1 MVEQMSKLYMTS
13 RAFYNNKLYEAA
25 KLITEIFKKDKVVFM
40 NSGVEAGET
49 AIKMA
54 RRWGYM
60 VKNIPNNEAKV
71 VFAKNSQN
79 ENFCWGLQLIMECK
93 VPIFCNISHLPFCS
107 RNNGSVC
114 VFEHISCFWLEFIT
128 GSSHCARPQTPSWQ
142 NKNGSE
148 HITTF
153 AVLDKETCTMVCG
166 IRTVCQTFTCEHI
179 SWWHLEC
186 SFTSA
191 HSFCDSFP
199 VETFWWW
206 GVPPNASSGIKVF
219 HVEMAPVPHKHVWC
233 NTVNLQSPNK
243 ISNVEESGFHCFI
256 GLSVSFCVDHETQK
270 NHCHGKMLICGVGQQ
285 PCFCFVEIWVA
296 GGAHKC
302 QEWIPNRTGHFTANF
317 DPTEDVSFTASFH
330 FVCSLHM
337 AKEIVWL
344 RLCMLPHLALLIGV
358 FSQFFV
364 SSDWHCCICKIWKT
378 QCEKAKGWHC
388 LLFSEFHE
396 WKIPKG
402 GLSTT
407 HSVNPIFESCL
418 VPTISNDPCAHWSVC
433 QNPMPSIEFLHTA
446 VKTPN
451 LDLFEDWLCGLLS
464 GLVKQSNE
472 PRQRKKSSCDIT
484 LWKLK
489 PIKNHFWGYLLTTS
503 SVFKWKQ
510 VFCFSSFWI
519 FAHLLNKSSCHYC
532 LSHCWHKCTRLWCEN
547 DWVWFQSTKQQK
559 IGHQA
564 TVPRQFCWCIGA
576 AMTEPKCNLCVQH
589 GIKSWLPA
597 LKSLGTFLTNWK
609 SPECTMCT
617 FEMKVHVCGR
627 SVQCEF
633 TTRRTVL
640 RCFWNDGAKVC

>member
-1 MVEQMSKLYMTS
+1 MRIFVGGSSLSWSAKSQFLEEQRSHS
-13 RAFYNNKLYEAA
+13 FQPWD
-25 KLITEIFKKDKVVFM
+25 I
-40 NSGVEAGET
+40 
-49 AIKMA
+49 
-54 RRWGYM
+54 
-60 VKNIPNNEAKV
+60 
-71 VFAKNSQN
+71 
-79 ENFCWGLQLIMECK
+79 
-93 VPIFCNISHLPFCS
+93 ISHLPFCS
-107 RNNGSVC
+107 RNNGFLC
-114 VFEHISCFWLEFIT
+114 VFEHISCFWLELIT
-128 GSSHCARPQTPSWQ
+128 GSSHYARPQTPSWQ

-270 NHCHGKMLICGVGQQ
+270 NHCHGKMLICGVAQQ

-358 FSQFFV
+358 FSQFFCFKWLTLLHLQNLENTMWKSQRVALSFVFWV
-364 SSDWHCCICKIWKT
+364 SWMKNPKRWIVHNPFCESNFWILSGAHNFKWSLCALVSLPEPNAQHWILAHCSQNPQLWPLWRLIVWFALWVSQT
-378 QCEKAKGWHC
+378 VQWTKAKKKVKLWHHIVETETNQKSFLR
-388 LLFSEFHE
+388 LLAYHQFSFQM
-396 WKIPKG
+396 KA
-402 GLSTT
+402 
-407 HSVNPIFESCL
+407 SVLF
-418 VPTISNDPCAHWSVC
+418 
-433 QNPMPSIEFLHTA
+433 FLF
-446 VKTPN
+446 
-451 LDLFEDWLCGLLS
+451 LDFCTFAEQKFMSLLS
-464 GLVKQSNE
+464 LS
-472 PRQRKKSSCDIT
+472 
-484 LWKLK
+484 
-489 PIKNHFWGYLLTTS
+489 LLTQMHKTLMWKWLSVVPVHKAAKNWTS
-503 SVFKWKQ
+503 S
-510 VFCFSSFWI
+510 
-519 FAHLLNKSSCHYC
+519 
-532 LSHCWHKCTRLWCEN
+532 HCA
-547 DWVWFQSTKQQK
+547 Q
-559 IGHQA
+559 
-564 TVPRQFCWCIGA
+564 
-576 AMTEPKCNLCVQH
+576 
-589 GIKSWLPA
+589 
-597 LKSLGTFLTNWK
+597 
-609 SPECTMCT
+609 
-617 FEMKVHVCGR
+617 
-627 SVQCEF
+627 
-633 TTRRTVL
+633 TVL
-640 RCFWNDGAKVC
+640 LMHWCCNDRAKMQFVCSTWH